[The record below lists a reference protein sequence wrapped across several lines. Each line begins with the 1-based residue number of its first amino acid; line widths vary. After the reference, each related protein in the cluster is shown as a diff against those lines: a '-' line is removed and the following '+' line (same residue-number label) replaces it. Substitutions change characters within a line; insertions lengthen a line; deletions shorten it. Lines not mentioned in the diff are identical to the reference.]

1 MNEWIYILLGFLGGV
16 VFSIILVVSTIIR
29 MFNRFKG
36 GE

>member
-16 VFSIILVVSTIIR
+16 VFSIILVVSTFIR